1 MAPYVHIEPTKLLDS
16 ASVPSELGQQKLQ
29 YSHEKT
35 CKGRAGGIDW
45 MGSAGSN
52 WAGWSLMA
60 SMSKDGCQ
68 SPDCAWPSGS
78 MIADSR
84 TSES

>member
-1 MAPYVHIEPTKLLDS
+1 
-16 ASVPSELGQQKLQ
+16 
-29 YSHEKT
+29 
-35 CKGRAGGIDW
+35 

-68 SPDCAWPSGS
+68 SPDCAWPLGS